1 MQKLLRPSGSP
12 PLVIRTRGDRL
23 FEEITP
29 GEIQFVARYTADK
42 NDVVAGSDEHLRM
55 ILEFFDLKRLTAQV
69 GTSILER
76 SEERRVGKECV
87 STCRSGWSPY
97 L

>member
-1 MQKLLRPSGSP
+1 MGDNDLMTHTMRAAGTE

-29 GEIQFVARYTADK
+29 SEIQFIARYLSKTRGLSI
-42 NDVVAGSDEHLRM
+42 GSDEHLRAV
-55 ILEFFDLKRLTAQV
+55 LEFFDLKRLTTQV
-69 GTSILER
+69 GSGILDILQKELPHVDALLER
-76 SEERRVGKECV
+76 
-87 STCRSGWSPY
+87 